1 MTRCW
6 LFYRSAFSRFSII
19 YNYDQERQGTQD
31 CMDNTNQFPKTGK
44 PNHEPVH
51 PKITFEINELKPGL
65 T

>member
-31 CMDNTNQFPKTGK
+31 CMDNIYFLKLHTYKPVPKNWK
-44 PNHEPVH
+44 A
-51 PKITFEINELKPGL
+51 
-65 T
+65 